1 MGVFHDARNEL
12 KQMIEELGIKD
23 NIVMPG
29 FVPNEYLGGL
39 YKRAFA
45 YVFPSE
51 EEGFGIPVI
60 EAMKSGIPVIVSDQ
74 PALLE
79 VGANAVLNFPAQ
91 DSRALASEMKSLK
104 NRDLRQSLIN
114 QGFER
119 ANQFSR
125 TSFFQQFHKVVLNEL
140 GITNSILR

>member
-1 MGVFHDARNEL
+1 METHGLPSNAQYFLHVGIFEQRKNLSVLVEAFAEILRDREFEGFYLVLAGSKGVGVFHDARNEL

-60 EAMKSGIPVIVSDQ
+60 EAMKSEY
-74 PALLE
+74 L
-79 VGANAVLNFPAQ
+79 
-91 DSRALASEMKSLK
+91 
-104 NRDLRQSLIN
+104 
-114 QGFER
+114 
-119 ANQFSR
+119 
-125 TSFFQQFHKVVLNEL
+125 
-140 GITNSILR
+140 